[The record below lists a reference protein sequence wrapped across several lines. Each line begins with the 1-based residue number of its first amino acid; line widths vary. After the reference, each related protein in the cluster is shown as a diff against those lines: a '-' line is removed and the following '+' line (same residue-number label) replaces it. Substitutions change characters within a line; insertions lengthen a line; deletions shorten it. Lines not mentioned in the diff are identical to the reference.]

1 MYNDLCHTLTSES
14 GTDKIL
20 KDRQNDFVNN
30 NLSIC
35 EEDCELTQFDN
46 DIKMASCSCPTKI
59 NLPLISDIKVDKNK
73 LFSNFK
79 NIKNIGNFKMLKCI
93 HLFFDKNNIFKNTSN
108 YMLIILLILSIIA
121 MIIFYY
127 YNKNKIKEYIVID
140 NEKTEKK
147 TKHKKKKHKTN
158 INNNL
163 ILNESR
169 NAQSNNNNKIKRSK
183 KKKSRTERNHVISIN
198 KNINNKQNNKFGIK
212 NNNKESLEKFKGN
225 IIDSKT
231 LNFKKETSKSLEITK
246 PYNDIEMNSLN
257 YEQAILEDKWEYYL
271 SLLKTRHILI
281 FTFFQYRDYN
291 SQIIKIYIFFF
302 TFAINYIVSAMFYSD
317 STMHQIYEEEGSFNF
332 TYQLP
337 QMFYSLIISTILKM
351 LLNILGLY
359 EKNIIAIKNITN
371 NGKGIKKEFNK
382 IKCKI
387 IFFFVITYILL
398 FSFWIYLGCFCAVYK
413 NTQKHHCY

>member
-1 MYNDLCHTLTSES
+1 M
-14 GTDKIL
+14 KRP
-20 KDRQNDFVNN
+20 K
-30 NLSIC
+30 
-35 EEDCELTQFDN
+35 
-46 DIKMASCSCPTKI
+46 
-59 NLPLISDIKVDKNK
+59 
-73 LFSNFK
+73 
-79 NIKNIGNFKMLKCI
+79 
-93 HLFFDKNNIFKNTSN
+93 
-108 YMLIILLILSIIA
+108 
-121 MIIFYY
+121 
-127 YNKNKIKEYIVID
+127 
-140 NEKTEKK
+140 KK
-147 TKHKKKKHKTN
+147 TRHKKKKHKTN
-158 INNNL
+158 VNSNL

-169 NAQSNNNNKIKRSK
+169 NAQSKNKNNNIKRSK
-183 KKKSRTERNHVISIN
+183 KNKSRTGRNHVISIN
-198 KNINNKQNNKFGIK
+198 KNINNKQYNESRIK
-212 NNNKESLEKFKGN
+212 NNNKESLEKFKNN

-231 LNFKKETSKSLEITK
+231 LNFKEETPKSLEITK

-257 YEQAILEDKWEYYL
+257 YEQAILEDKRTYWEYYL
-271 SLLKTRHILI
+271 SLLKARHILI

-371 NGKGIKKEFNK
+371 NGKGMRKEFDK
-382 IKCKI
+382 IKRKI